1 MKKGGIVRN
10 RIRSYNQ
17 FLGDE
22 MDKRKS
28 HNDSRGEILDKI
40 NGKYILILLIKKI
53 YTNRFLKTSNSD
65 NDSDSTEDSHKP
77 SYIEKF
83 ENCNKILANLKINCN
98 TKNIINLYSNQFTK
112 RATKKN
118 SQFI

>member
-1 MKKGGIVRN
+1 MIKMCLYYKLELNMKKGGIVRN

-40 NGKYILILLIKKI
+40 NGK
-53 YTNRFLKTSNSD
+53 
-65 NDSDSTEDSHKP
+65 
-77 SYIEKF
+77 
-83 ENCNKILANLKINCN
+83 
-98 TKNIINLYSNQFTK
+98 
-112 RATKKN
+112 
-118 SQFI
+118 